1 MTGLVRAL
9 DVVAVVCTVLALAV
23 LAVGTVGVAPLTLSR
38 AEDLVVVVALV
49 VAARVVFAPI
59 RLPPVP
65 SRVLLVGGVTLYLVL
80 MGTIVVTRHLAFR
93 THALDLGY
101 YVQLVWNLAH
111 AHGARVTLPAMHA
124 WGDHFS
130 PVLYLFI
137 PLGWLVPGAVS
148 LVLAQTA
155 ILAAGA
161 LGVYAFTH
169 RRLGDAR
176 VAAGMAGLYL
186 LNPTLHGINVRDVH
200 PAAFAVPLVV
210 TAALAFD
217 SRRPVWCAAALMLA
231 LASREDAAV
240 AGVGFAVWLA
250 LARRRWALGAGL
262 ALVCVAVLWA
272 DINALMP
279 HFRGEAYPHL
289 KRFAYLGDSLPEVLT
304 TIVFEPWR
312 WLGVVLTT
320 PKLVYVVALVA
331 PLGFLPLLAPRAAAG
346 ALPGLAMT
354 LLSTDPALF
363 NYRSQYQAF
372 VLPFLVLAAVEG
384 FAVFRS
390 RVWWA
395 ARLPPAAPLTAGVLV
410 SLVLTSNT
418 VNDLGV
424 GKWALSPH
432 QRALYRLLASVPP
445 TESASVNE
453 RVVPHLAARHE
464 IYVYPAGMDRSEWI
478 LDREEALAREAP
490 RGFDVLAREHG
501 WILMRRSLPH

>member
-1 MTGLVRAL
+1 MTASIAVSPRSRASTPPEPERAHEPSGAVTGLVRAL

-65 SRVLLVGGVTLYLVL
+65 PRVLLVGGVTLYLVL

-240 AGVGFAVWLA
+240 AGVGFAVWLPPPPPP
-250 LARRRWALGAGL
+250 RGGGAGGG
-262 ALVCVAVLWA
+262 
-272 DINALMP
+272 P
-279 HFRGEAYPHL
+279 GGGGRP
-289 KRFAYLGDSLPEVLT
+289 
-304 TIVFEPWR
+304 
-312 WLGVVLTT
+312 
-320 PKLVYVVALVA
+320 
-331 PLGFLPLLAPRAAAG
+331 PRPRPPPPPPPSRAG
-346 ALPGLAMT
+346 G
-354 LLSTDPALF
+354 S
-363 NYRSQYQAF
+363 
-372 VLPFLVLAAVEG
+372 
-384 FAVFRS
+384 
-390 RVWWA
+390 
-395 ARLPPAAPLTAGVLV
+395 PP
-410 SLVLTSNT
+410 
-418 VNDLGV
+418 
-424 GKWALSPH
+424 
-432 QRALYRLLASVPP
+432 
-445 TESASVNE
+445 
-453 RVVPHLAARHE
+453 
-464 IYVYPAGMDRSEWI
+464 
-478 LDREEALAREAP
+478 
-490 RGFDVLAREHG
+490 
-501 WILMRRSLPH
+501 